1 MMRRLRRSFTVLL
14 GWGIAFP
21 VLAAPAMAQRTDP
34 SPPYR
39 HVDASTI
46 DGKVL
51 CGYQAWFRC
60 PGDPD
65 DRGWSHW
72 SRDGRRIEPGT
83 LSVEMWPDMAA
94 YGEDERYQAP
104 GFTLPDGSPATLF
117 SSANPKTILRHFR
130 WMAEHE
136 IDGAFAQ
143 HFLVGLPGGPL
154 AELHPARRRVLDR
167 VAEAAEATGRAWA
180 IAYDIAGMPHNKI
193 YDALTSDWKRA
204 VDSGLVAG
212 TSYLHQD
219 GKPVVQVWG
228 FYRKSPSNA
237 MTPELAH
244 RIVDFFKAQA
254 GGKYAA
260 YLIGGGDWDW
270 RRDEEQ
276 RKVVYRF
283 DAYSPWNVGNWRRDA
298 KGDSHASTGWWDE
311 DRRDCE
317 GHGVLW
323 LPVVYPGF
331 GWDNLMRKPAGTT
344 TIPRR
349 GGAFYW
355 EQFRDLRRLGVRSA
369 VVAMFD
375 EVDEGTAIF
384 KVTSSPPT
392 QAHFLTFEGLPS
404 DWYLRLTREGAR
416 LLRGDRPDSEAIPI
430 TP

>member
-1 MMRRLRRSFTVLL
+1 MVLEWRLVLPL
-14 GWGIAFP
+14 
-21 VLAAPAMAQRTDP
+21 LAASAMAQRPEPQTTYG
-34 SPPYR
+34 S
-39 HVDASTI
+39 VDASTI

-60 PGDPD
+60 PGDRD
-65 DRGWSHW
+65 GRGWYHW
-72 SRDGRRIEPGT
+72 SRDGRRIAPET
-83 LSVEMWPDMAA
+83 LTFEMWPDMAA
-94 YGEDERYQAP
+94 YGEGERYPAP

-117 SSANPKTILRHFR
+117 SSANPTTILRHFR

-136 IDGAFAQ
+136 IDGALVQ
-143 HFLVGLPGGPL
+143 HFLVGLPGGPI
-154 AELHPARRRVLDR
+154 AELYPTRRKVLEEI
-167 VAEAAEATGRAWA
+167 AGAAGATGRTWA
-180 IAYDIAGMPHNKI
+180 IAYDIAGMPPETI
-193 YDALTSDWKRA
+193 YDVLTSDWKRS
-204 VDSGLVAG
+204 VDSGLVG
-212 TSYLHQD
+212 GPRYLRQD

-228 FYRKSPSNA
+228 FYRKSPSNP

-244 RIVDFFKAQA
+244 RIVDFFKVECR
-254 GGKYAA
+254 GKYAA

-276 RKVVYRF
+276 RKVVHRF
-283 DAYSPWNVGNWRRDA
+283 DAYSPWNVGNWRRDE
-298 KGDSHASTGWWDE
+298 KGEAHASTGWWDE

-317 GHGVLW
+317 GHGVRW

-331 GWDNLMRKPAGTT
+331 GWDNLTRKPPGTS

-349 GGAFYW
+349 RGAFYW
-355 EQFRDLRRLGVRSA
+355 EQFRDLRRLGVRSV

-384 KVTSSPPT
+384 KVTSTPPT

-430 TP
+430 QP